1 MGRGLEQGDE
11 RRLRLQGGT
20 ARELGVFQGVEI
32 GEMGVDQGR
41 IGIGPQAFSGL

>member
-1 MGRGLEQGDE
+1 MGGGLERRDE
-11 RRLRLQGGT
+11 GRICLQGGT
-20 ARELGVFQGVEI
+20 ARQLGVFQGVEI